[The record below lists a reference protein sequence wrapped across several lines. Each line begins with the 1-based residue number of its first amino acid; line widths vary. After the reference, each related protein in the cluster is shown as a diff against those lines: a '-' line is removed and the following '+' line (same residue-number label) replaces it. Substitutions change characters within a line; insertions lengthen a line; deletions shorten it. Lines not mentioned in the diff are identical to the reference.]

1 MKVVLDTNVLVS
13 AFLKPRSNPAR
24 ILHLIVQGDIQIVIS
39 EHIIAEYLEVLSR
52 PKFDLKLDKV
62 QIILEIMHLKGIK
75 ALALAQSF
83 QLPDSKDEPFL
94 ESALATRADTLITG
108 NKKHF
113 PKKACKGQKVLTP
126 KEFLLELDK

>member
-13 AFLKPRSNPAR
+13 AFLKPRSNPSR
-24 ILHLIVQGDIQIVIS
+24 ILRLIVQGDIHIVIN
-39 EHIIAEYLEVLSR
+39 EHIMAEYHEVLSR
-52 PKFDLKLDKV
+52 PKFNLKLNNV
-62 QIILEIMHLKGIK
+62 QIVLEIIRLKGIK

-94 ESALATRADTLITG
+94 EAALATKADALITG

-113 PKKACKGQKVLTP
+113 PKKTCKGQRVLTP
-126 KEFLLELDK
+126 KEFLLELGN

>member
-13 AFLKPRSNPAR
+13 AFLKPRSNPSR
-24 ILHLIVQGDIQIVIS
+24 ILRLIVQGDIHIVIN
-39 EHIIAEYLEVLSR
+39 EHIMAEYYEVLSR
-52 PKFDLKLDKV
+52 PKFNLKLNKV
-62 QIILEIMHLKGIK
+62 QTVLEIIRLKGIK

-94 ESALATRADTLITG
+94 EAALATKADTLITG

-113 PKKACKGQKVLTP
+113 PKKACKGQRVLTP
-126 KEFLLELDK
+126 KEFLLELGN

>member
-24 ILHLIVQGDIQIVIS
+24 ILRLVLQGDIQIVIN
-39 EHIIAEYLEVLSR
+39 EHIMAEYREVLFR
-52 PKFDLKLDKV
+52 PKFDLNLNKV
-62 QIILEIMHLKGIK
+62 QTILEIMRLKGIK
-75 ALALAQSF
+75 APALPLSF

-94 ESALATRADTLITG
+94 EAALATKTDALITG
-108 NKKHF
+108 NKRHF

>member
-24 ILHLIVQGDIQIVIS
+24 ILRLIIQGDIQIVIN

-52 PKFDLKLDKV
+52 PKFDLKLNKV
-62 QIILEIMHLKGIK
+62 QTILEIMRLKAMK
-75 ALALAQSF
+75 APALAQSF

-94 ESALATRADTLITG
+94 EAALATKADALITG

-126 KEFLLELDK
+126 KEFLLDLDK